1 MSDLVP
7 SAPEALEDTLRRPPE
22 SLGLAPIKLWK
33 RSIPIRRLTVG
44 ATLASADLAASLAA
58 IGLGHAAVDHRSAVE
73 PLAAVL
79 AALIV
84 VCHLGLGLYSGCG
97 PSPCERFRLRALGVL
112 AVISVDLLVSASNG
126 IGGKLLA
133 AISFS
138 GILLLILGSYT
149 EAIVRGFLIHRKV
162 WGAPAA
168 LVGCNA
174 GSCLLAEKLR
184 AEPELGLM
192 PVGFLESS
200 DDVDRRGE
208 PLPLPILG
216 STQDLLRIGEHAE
229 VVIFAA
235 RRQLAAHDAARR
247 GGLPFAQVLVAE
259 EAEDMQSLWLNTRTL
274 GHSVGI
280 EINRGLYVA
289 RNLWLKRAI
298 DVLVAGPLGLLALP
312 VIVLLGLA
320 IKAVDPG
327 PAFYIQ
333 SRVGRDGRPVR
344 VLKLRTMYCD
354 AERRLEHHLEN
365 NPTALAEWRR
375 YFKLS
380 DDPRVLPIVGGF
392 IRRASLDELPQLWN
406 VIRGDMSLVGPR
418 PFPSYHMQS
427 FDPEFRLV
435 RESVPPG
442 LTGLWQVSSR
452 SDGDIDVQKAQDL
465 FYIRNWSI
473 WLDLYI
479 ILQTL
484 PAVLMARGAK

>member
-7 SAPEALEDTLRRPPE
+7 SAREVLKDTPRTPPE
-22 SLGLAPIKLWK
+22 SLWLASIRVGKL
-33 RSIPIRRLTVG
+33 SIPTRRFLVG
-44 ATLASADLAASLAA
+44 ATLASADLAVSLTA
-58 IGLGHAAVDHRSAVE
+58 IGLGDAAVDRGSAVG
-73 PLAAVL
+73 PPPTALAVL
-79 AALIV
+79 IV
-84 VCHLGLGLYSGCG
+84 AFYLGLGLYGGCG

-112 AVISVDLLVSASNG
+112 AVLTVDLLVSVTNGLG
-126 IGGKLLA
+126 IGLLA
-133 AISFS
+133 VAFS
-138 GILLLILGSYT
+138 GILLLVLGSYT
-149 EAIVRGFLIHRKV
+149 EAIVRGFLIHWKV

-174 GSCLLAEKLR
+174 GNCLLAEQLL
-184 AEPELGLM
+184 AEPELGLR
-192 PVGFLESS
+192 PIGFLESP
-200 DDVDRRGE
+200 DDVHQRAR

-216 STQDLLRIGEHAE
+216 AMQDLPRIGEHAE

-235 RRQLAAHDAARR
+235 RRQLAAHEAACQGR
-247 GGLPFAQVLVAE
+247 LPFAQVLVAE
-259 EAEDMQSLWLNTRTL
+259 EAEDMQSLWLHTRTL
-274 GHSVGI
+274 GRSIGT
-280 EINRGLYVA
+280 EIRRGLYVA
-289 RNLWLKRAI
+289 RNLWLKRVI
-298 DVLVAGPLGLLALP
+298 DLLVAGPLGLLALP
-312 VIVLLGLA
+312 AIAALALA

-327 PAFYIQ
+327 PGFYIQ
-333 SRVGRDGRPVR
+333 SRVGRDGRPLR

-354 AERRLEHHLEN
+354 AERRLEDYLEN
-365 NPTALAEWRR
+365 NSRARAEWRR

-380 DDPRVLPIVGGF
+380 DDPRVLPIIGSF

-452 SDGDIDVQKAQDL
+452 SDGDLDVQKAQDL

-473 WLDLYI
+473 WLDFYI